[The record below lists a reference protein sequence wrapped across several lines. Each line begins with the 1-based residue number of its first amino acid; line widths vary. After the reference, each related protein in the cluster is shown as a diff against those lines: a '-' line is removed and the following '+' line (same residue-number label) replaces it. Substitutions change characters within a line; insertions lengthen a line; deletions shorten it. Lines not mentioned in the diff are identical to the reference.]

1 MARKRMRRRR
11 DPNTPGSSSQT
22 GGPGNTV
29 GPTMI
34 DGKMVHI
41 RQINTTDEGVLYT
54 HAISE
59 RPRNNRSK
67 KNGSF
72 LQNLYRSLHTTND
85 THNND
90 DNHHHPH
97 KSSSSSPSAV
107 NILPPNTPTLQG
119 YKSAY
124 HNHHHH
130 QPSTNTPTKH
140 RQYTI
145 APKKRFNSKILN
157 WCDSHHFTCLNTLS
171 QQSNPD
177 SHLYQPSMCLF
188 RYINWTFHGSF
199 TQVFL
204 TFLVIYMVVMVF
216 FAWLLLI
223 AGNAQPACIVAAGS
237 PFGGN
242 DDTEDATR
250 FSDAFALSWTTFTTV
265 GYGMIY
271 TAVSGDFQPNGP
283 NGELATEPH
292 QCTWVVFLCTAEAF
306 LGLLYA
312 GMCAAI
318 LFGKVNRVQSHAN
331 IVFSN
336 SVCLQYEEVEEFDVE
351 EEDDEDEDELVVEG
365 DENHSHVVEVD
376 DSTLNSSKLNL
387 SAIEM
392 PIDEERDEENPLT
405 VDTTMNQSQSPLE
418 ESAFIDQFNG
428 CPVLKF
434 QVVNE
439 LCNEEGSEIVDAIM
453 KVVGVKFKGQGD
465 RITHSQYVR
474 VNLVDFEHPFFS
486 RVWHGVHI
494 LDSTSPL
501 LTDKARQQIQANNGS
516 WPSSWFEHPHLIQ
529 EKLDFEDLILTVAGV
544 SNVSAVTVHAYKR
557 YKIGDVLIGYNF
569 APLVFRDRKTGML
582 EVDLALANDVREQ
595 NGLPG
600 EDLMERMDCGGGVLN
615 ESLISKKEGFECH
628 RSSSM
633 SSSTRNNS
641 TIRIKPGKLNDVPII
656 FEENLTMKSS
666 SSSEVLPTPKS
677 TV

>member
-1 MARKRMRRRR
+1 M
-11 DPNTPGSSSQT
+11 
-22 GGPGNTV
+22 
-29 GPTMI
+29 
-34 DGKMVHI
+34 
-41 RQINTTDEGVLYT
+41 
-54 HAISE
+54 
-59 RPRNNRSK
+59 
-67 KNGSF
+67 
-72 LQNLYRSLHTTND
+72 
-85 THNND
+85 
-90 DNHHHPH
+90 
-97 KSSSSSPSAV
+97 
-107 NILPPNTPTLQG
+107 
-119 YKSAY
+119 
-124 HNHHHH
+124 
-130 QPSTNTPTKH
+130 
-140 RQYTI
+140 
-145 APKKRFNSKILN
+145 
-157 WCDSHHFTCLNTLS
+157 
-171 QQSNPD
+171 
-177 SHLYQPSMCLF
+177 
-188 RYINWTFHGSF
+188 
-199 TQVFL
+199 
-204 TFLVIYMVVMVF
+204 VIYMVVMVL
-216 FAWLLLI
+216 FAWFLML

-237 PFGGN
+237 PFGES
-242 DDTEDATR
+242 DTEDATR

-271 TAVSGDFQPNGP
+271 TAVGGDFQPNGP
-283 NGELATEPH
+283 DGELAIEPG
-292 QCTWVVFLCTAEAF
+292 QCSWVVFLCTAEAF

-336 SVCLQYEEVEEFDVE
+336 SVCLQYEEVEEFD
-351 EEDDEDEDELVVEG
+351 EEDDEEDTAVDE
-365 DENHSHVVEVD
+365 VEVQVD
-376 DSTLNSSKLNL
+376 EFEEQGGSKLNL

-392 PIDEERDEENPLT
+392 PIDEEMDEENLLT

-501 LTDKARQQIQANNGS
+501 LTDKARQTIQANNGS
-516 WPSSWFEHPHLIQ
+516 WPSSWFEHPNIIQ

-557 YKIGDVLIGYNF
+557 YKIGDVLVGYNF
-569 APLVFRDRKTGML
+569 APLVFRDRKTGIT

-595 NGLPG
+595 NGMPG
-600 EDLMERMDCGGGVLN
+600 EDLTERVDDKMNV
-615 ESLISKKEGFECH
+615 SLVSKKEASEGGVGR
-628 RSSSM
+628 RSSLVKQ
-633 SSSTRNNS
+633 S
-641 TIRIKPGKLNDVPII
+641 TIRIKPGKSSDALFID
-656 FEENLTMKSS
+656 ENLTVQSS
-666 SSSEVLPTPKS
+666 SSS
-677 TV
+677 